1 MAEVLGWSRL
11 TWRLTCS
18 CFTFSRIRTHF
29 KKSCFILMVNGNK
42 ISWFVGLL
50 YTTTA
55 ELAEPAE
62 PGTDGNAPI
71 SDVENVS
78 PLQFAH
84 LICIWI
90 PFRNLFGRTHLYFI
104 CKIWNK
110 FLKSTNWMPM
120 LRFCVSKTTICASKL
135 THSFEFCASRITICA
150 SCMQWRALDTTLEVV
165 ACPEAPSAILSS
177 MKSVS
182 WVYIYVIQI
191 SIQAINCFFVSKTIV
206 QAIHYYSSWWLG
218 IFWCLILAI

>member
-18 CFTFSRIRTHF
+18 CFMFSRIRTHF

-90 PFRNLFGRTHLYFI
+90 PFRNLFGHTHLYSFAKFEI
-104 CKIWNK
+104 NFWNPLIGCQCFDFVYPK
-110 FLKSTNWMPM
+110 PRSVRPNW
-120 LRFCVSKTTICASKL
+120 R
-135 THSFEFCASRITICA
+135 THSNFVRPESWSVRPACND
-150 SCMQWRALDTTLEVV
+150 AL
-165 ACPEAPSAILSS
+165 
-177 MKSVS
+177 
-182 WVYIYVIQI
+182 WIQRW
-191 SIQAINCFFVSKTIV
+191 K
-206 QAIHYYSSWWLG
+206 L
-218 IFWCLILAI
+218 